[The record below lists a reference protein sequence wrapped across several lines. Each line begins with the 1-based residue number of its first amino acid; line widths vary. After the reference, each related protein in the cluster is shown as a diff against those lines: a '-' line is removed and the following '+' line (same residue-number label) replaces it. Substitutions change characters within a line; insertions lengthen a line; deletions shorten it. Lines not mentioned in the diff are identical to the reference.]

1 MIRIV
6 ESLPRKMTGKS
17 SFLINFD
24 FNQAIVD
31 SLKGLPTYY
40 YHKKDYTWEIP
51 INCRFNRG
59 VTEPNAVQ
67 SLDNFCLQ
75 LVVFCVISISRDCN
89 LGYLNGFSELCIAIQ
104 NLVYL
109 MRIVYGIHKLLF
121 CFCTLECMILHS
133 HSVNS

>member
-6 ESLPRKMTGKS
+6 ESIPRKMTGKS

-51 INCRFNRG
+51 INCLSQALESLTFIEDIQLTLLPDSSDDPKQIDFKLTKTEIDQFRFTPFEHQIDGINFG
-59 VTEPNAVQ
+59 LTKNKWLL
-67 SLDNFCLQ
+67 LD
-75 LVVFCVISISRDCN
+75 SMG
-89 LGYLNGFSELCIAIQ
+89 LGKTNEII
-104 NLVYL
+104 
-109 MRIVYGIHKLLF
+109 
-121 CFCTLECMILHS
+121 
-133 HSVNS
+133 